1 MRSDQLPVD
10 IVNLLTKSTVD
21 GDDGGDYRIKPI
33 IIIIIMIMDSFS
45 KVPFSAL
52 TNSICSTKSDFLNQ
66 NINIK
71 AGE

>member
-21 GDDGGDYRIKPI
+21 GDDDGDYGMEPI
-33 IIIIIMIMDSFS
+33 IIIIIMYSFS
-45 KVPFSAL
+45 KVLLSAL
-52 TNSICSTKSDFLNQ
+52 TNSICSTKSVFLNQ